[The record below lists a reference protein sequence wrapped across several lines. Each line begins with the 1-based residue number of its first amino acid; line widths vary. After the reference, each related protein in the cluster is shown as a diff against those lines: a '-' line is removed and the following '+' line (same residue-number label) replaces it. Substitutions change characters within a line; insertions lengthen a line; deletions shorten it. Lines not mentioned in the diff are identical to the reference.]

1 MEPGRD
7 EKSGWHSV
15 PSSRRALLALGYSP
29 FYDLNLRVTGEE
41 EEEGEEKGRQA
52 DGSVSEG
59 P

>member
-15 PSSRRALLALGYSP
+15 PSSCRTLLAPGYSP
-29 FYDLNLRVTGEE
+29 FYDLNSRVTGEE
-41 EEEGEEKGRQA
+41 EKGEEKRRQA